1 MKNLFVLM
9 ALAGLAAFQI
19 GCGAEAPQS
28 APSPA
33 PGQMGPPGGKAGGPL
48 PADVEARKAD
58 SGKAKDDT
66 AVSDDAT
73 PGKDKEDD
81 KAKEE

>member
-1 MKNLFVLM
+1 
-9 ALAGLAAFQI
+9 
-19 GCGAEAPQS
+19 
-28 APSPA
+28 
-33 PGQMGPPGGKAGGPL
+33 
-48 PADVEARKAD
+48 VEARKAD